1 MMRRKPLT
9 QSLEDD
15 KHSANGE
22 GGSYSHR
29 AWYLY
34 QHPMAILSLHQAAV
48 PSTMAS
54 MDGMEARWPPICLQ
68 EVGSPRLPSVE
79 VPHGTTPPNQRSCLY
94 SSSLNDLYSP
104 SLSIPSSLLHC
115 VICIVPPVVSVVDVI
130 CLWLVL
136 ILQGA
141 TGIVHCLLNKQEEK
155 MT

>member
-1 MMRRKPLT
+1 MHRKPLI
-9 QSLEDD
+9 QSLDDD
-15 KHSANGE
+15 KHSVNGE

-29 AWYLY
+29 DWYLH
-34 QHPMAILSLHQAAV
+34 QHPMAILSLHRAAV

-68 EVGSPRLPSVE
+68 EVESTRLSSVE
-79 VPHGTTPPNQRSCLY
+79 VPHGTTPPNQHSCLY
-94 SSSLNDLYSP
+94 SSSLNDLYALL
-104 SLSIPSSLLHC
+104 LSIPSRLLHC